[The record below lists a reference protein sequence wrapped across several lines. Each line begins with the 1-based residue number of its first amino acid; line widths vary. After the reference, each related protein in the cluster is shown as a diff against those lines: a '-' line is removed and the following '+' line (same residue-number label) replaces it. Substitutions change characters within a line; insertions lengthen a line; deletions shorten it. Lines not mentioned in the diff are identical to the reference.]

1 MHNTYLVSVRI
12 NEHNHKRMLHRAN
25 IAISLASLQ
34 IFVALLESEVL
45 HEELILFRGVR
56 IQSLVA

>member
-1 MHNTYLVSVRI
+1 MSVRI
-12 NEHNHKRMLHRAN
+12 NENNHIRMLHRAS

-34 IFVALLESEVL
+34 IFVALLEPEVL

-56 IQSLVA
+56 IQSLFA